1 MKAQDR
7 AMATVKEN
15 RELIEKLEKELES
28 LSSSFL
34 EIKEI
39 DEKLERRDKN
49 LKRFTAI
56 IALLLVLSSAVLI
69 LTSCDMFP
77 LFNQIEEE
85 TESRETLEGT
95 RWHSIEGEESIRVRD
110 GYVTRIV
117 FKKGGVLSLE
127 VDDDPAQ
134 HANASYDEEKKII
147 TIAEREY
154 SYSVSMAADYYITLI
169 ANDGSK
175 YTFLRD

>member
-1 MKAQDR
+1 
-7 AMATVKEN
+7 MATVKEN
-15 RELIEKLEKELES
+15 RELIEKLEKEVES

-56 IALLLVLSSAVLI
+56 TALLLVLSSALLI
-69 LTSCDMFP
+69 FTSCDMFP

-95 RWHSIEGEESIRVRD
+95 RWHSIEGEESIRMRN

-117 FKKGGVLSLE
+117 FKEGGVLSLE
-127 VDDDPAQ
+127 VDEDPEL
-134 HANASYDEEKKII
+134 HADASYDEEAKVI
-147 TIAEREY
+147 TIDEREY
-154 SYSVSMAADYYITLI
+154 SYSVSLAADYYITLTEK
-169 ANDGSK
+169 DGSK